1 MRIKD
6 WKAFA
11 QYIKESKESTE
22 LDCWKIEEDDIR
34 DYFQESIDA
43 GYSIEVEYGFV
54 GEFSTW
60 NYKEQKT
67 STLERFTKRLM
78 SGSNQP
84 AISIV
89 ISPEGRPSEED
100 VSDNFKFACS
110 IISEEADAEIKILDR
125 DGDIGS
131 IDGILAKGGLFF
143 KDEWNENPELMEAE
157 GHIEFFVKLNSEV
170 KVSQAQLAKYYDWC
184 RYEEKDGN
192 IYVDYSL
199 EDLADL
205 VLARDSSYKD
215 LLIDG
220 SGIYDS
226 YWGSD
231 YQPDLSSLFDYYLD
245 KENKALAVKA
255 LIKES
260 GGLEQFVSYIGD
272 ECDDM
277 VYDAIKAIMEDKEGE
292 PESAKEERK
301 IGEITEY
308 LLKERFYSTLKQLA
322 KDSEIIGDIKQLYGD
337 WASNA
342 HAEANL
348 EEIRGEFDEILDDNF
363 SYIKGTREVE
373 KKSKFSK
380 DESGNWRTYKEE
392 ETFYHIAYSNDWIE
406 DFGTEDLEGESLE
419 TIFSEYCYK
428 NSKTGYELKPH
439 FSDYGDVDDKAWN
452 KDVKSDLLRFLNKN

>member
-54 GEFSTW
+54 GEVSTW
-60 NYKEQKT
+60 NYKEQKM
-67 STLERFTKRLM
+67 STLERFTKRLV

-89 ISPEGRPSEED
+89 IYHEGRPSEED
-100 VSDNFKFACS
+100 VSDNFKFAYS

-125 DGDIGS
+125 DGDIGD
-131 IDGILAKGGLFF
+131 IDGIVAKGGLFF
-143 KDEWNENPELMEAE
+143 KDEWNENPEIMEAE

-205 VLARDSSYKD
+205 ILARDSNYKD

-226 YWGSD
+226 YWGSE

-292 PESAKEERK
+292 AESAKEERK

-308 LLKERFYSTLKQLA
+308 LLKERFYSTLKQMS
-322 KDSEIIGDIKQLYGD
+322 KESEIIGDIKQLYGD
-337 WASNA
+337 WAANA
-342 HAEANL
+342 HAEADL
-348 EEIRGEFDEILDDNF
+348 EQIRGEFDEILDDNF

-392 ETFYHIAYSNDWIE
+392 ETFYLIAYSNDWIE

-428 NSKTGYELKPH
+428 TDKTRYELKPH

-452 KDVKSDLLRFLNKN
+452 KDVKSDLLRFLSK

>member
-11 QYIKESKESTE
+11 QHIKESKESTD

-54 GEFSTW
+54 GEVSTW

-67 STLERFTKRLM
+67 STLERFTKKLM
-78 SGSNQP
+78 SGINQP

-89 ISPEGRPSEED
+89 ISHEGRPSEED
-100 VSDNFKFACS
+100 VSDNFKFAYS

-131 IDGILAKGGLFF
+131 IDGIVAKGGLFF

-184 RYEEKDGN
+184 KYEEKDGN

-199 EDLADL
+199 EELADL
-205 VLARDSSYKD
+205 ILARDSSYKD

-226 YWGSD
+226 YWGSQ

-260 GGLEQFVSYIGD
+260 GGPEQFVGHIGD

-277 VYDAIKAIMEDKEGE
+277 VYDAIKAMNEDQL
-292 PESAKEERK
+292 
-301 IGEITEY
+301 IEY
-308 LLKERFYSTLKQLA
+308 LLKERFYNTLKQLSH
-322 KDSEIIGDIKQLYGD
+322 DSEIIGDIKQSYGD

-363 SYIKGTREVE
+363 TYIKGTREVE
-373 KKSKFSK
+373 KKSKYK
-380 DESGNWRTYKEE
+380 DESGNARTYTEE
-392 ETFYHIAYSNDWIE
+392 ETFYLIRYSSDWIE
-406 DFGTEDLEGESLE
+406 DFEIDDLEKESLE

-428 NSKTGYELKPH
+428 NDKTRYELKPH

-452 KDVKSDLLRFLNKN
+452 KDVKSDLLRFLSK

>member
-11 QYIKESKESTE
+11 KYIKESKESTE

-54 GEFSTW
+54 GEVSTW

-89 ISPEGRPSEED
+89 ISHEGRPSEED
-100 VSDNFKFACS
+100 VSDNFKFAYS

-125 DGDIGS
+125 DGDIGD
-131 IDGILAKGGLFF
+131 IDGIVAKGGLFF
-143 KDEWNENPELMEAE
+143 KDEWNENPEIMEAE

-205 VLARDSSYKD
+205 ILARDSSYKD

-226 YWGSD
+226 YWGSE
-231 YQPDLSSLFDYYLD
+231 YQPDLASLFQYHLD
-245 KENKALAVKA
+245 KENERLAVKA
-255 LIKES
+255 LIKET
-260 GGLEQFVSYIGD
+260 GGLEQFVGHIGD

-277 VYDAIKAIMEDKEGE
+277 VYDAVKEMDEDQ
-292 PESAKEERK
+292 
-301 IGEITEY
+301 IIEY
-308 LLKERFYSTLKQLA
+308 LLKERFYSTLKQMSRE
-322 KDSEIIGDIKQLYGD
+322 SEIIGDIKQLYGD
-337 WASNA
+337 WAANA
-342 HAEANL
+342 HADADL
-348 EEIRGEFDEILDDNF
+348 EQIRGEFDEILDDNF

-392 ETFYHIAYSNDWIE
+392 ETFYLIAYSNDWIE

-428 NSKTGYELKPH
+428 ADKTRYELKPH

-452 KDVKSDLLRFLNKN
+452 KDVKSDLLRFLSK